1 MLRLMTPHAFL
12 LGLAVF
18 LVGVS
23 GLLDEGVG
31 VWAGKSG
38 VGEGALRKGRVRRV
52 EPKFVTP
59 HKPENR
65 RRHDWNMFDEEGE
78 SPTRRKRAP
87 KKTRRMA
94 AEEKYKFE
102 MEKRKKMD
110 RRKRN
115 ARRTENEGEWIGEGE
130 RRRMRKVRRTENEGE
145 WMGEGERRRMRKV
158 RRAEDEDER
167 RGKGERKRMRGGK
180 EGESKNAGEKRGRN
194 EENRAKKR
202 GGGGGGGGGQRGKK
216 QEGTVINNGK
226 RVSGKVKY
234 GRKKGEK
241 MKKKT
246 EEANKERKKE
256 VKKMTKK
263 VDDAMRRKVATKDKD
278 EKNKNKNKKEKG
290 SREETYVLGEVT
302 TKFSSGSK
310 GKCIATGAVLGKDS
324 VVLYTTNQKK
334 KSKCKIKIRG
344 KKGTK
349 LTMQCSR
356 FSLEDSGCNA
366 EMLQVVDKGSKET
379 TKFCQVDNPGNT
391 FSLSTKNQI
400 QLKYNKKKFRK
411 KDKEISLGF
420 VCKVAV
426 EGSTQADLLLGN
438 EADCGKTFD
447 LEVGQSAV
455 VASTASGG
463 SCSIDINGKSGSVL
477 SIECPYLNF
486 KRKCRAEDL
495 FVEDMNDYES
505 FRLCKGSTDLPFTVT
520 TSRMKLTYNRDKATQ
535 WGDFVCRITAVGTQ
549 ETSAG
554 SSDTKFPTPAT
565 TPALTPVG
573 FP

>member
-18 LVGVS
+18 LAGVS
-23 GLLDEGVG
+23 VLLGEGVG

-38 VGEGALRKGRVRRV
+38 VGEGALKKGRVKRV

-59 HKPENR
+59 HKLDNR

-78 SPTRRKRAP
+78 SSTRRKRAP
-87 KKTRRMA
+87 KKTGRMA

-102 MEKRKKMD
+102 MEKGKKMD
-110 RRKRN
+110 RRTRN
-115 ARRTENEGEWIGEGE
+115 VRRAENEGEWRSE
-130 RRRMRKVRRTENEGE
+130 
-145 WMGEGERRRMRKV
+145 
-158 RRAEDEDER
+158 
-167 RGKGERKRMRGGK
+167 GERKRMRK
-180 EGESKNAGEKRGRN
+180 MRPSEDEGEWRGKGKRKKMRAGKAGESRNAGEKKGRK
-194 EENRAKKR
+194 EEKRAKKR
-202 GGGGGGGGGQRGKK
+202 GGGGGGQRGK
-216 QEGTVINNGK
+216 EHGGTDANNGK
-226 RVSGKVKY
+226 RTSGKVKY

-241 MKKKT
+241 LKKKT
-246 EEANKERKKE
+246 EEANKEGRKE
-256 VKKMTKK
+256 VKKVAKK

-278 EKNKNKNKKEKG
+278 EKG
-290 SREETYVLGEVT
+290 SGEETYVLGVT
-302 TKFSSGSK
+302 TKFSSSSK

-324 VVLYTTNQKK
+324 VVVYTTNQKK

-356 FSLEDSGCNA
+356 FSLEDSGCSA
-366 EMLQVVDKGSKET
+366 EMLQVTDKGSKET
-379 TKFCQVDNPGNT
+379 TKFCKDDTPT
-391 FSLSTKNQI
+391 FSLSTNNQI

-411 KDKEISLGF
+411 KDEELSLGF

-463 SCSIDINGKSGSVL
+463 SCSITLNGKSGSVL
-477 SIECPYLNF
+477 SIECPHLSF

-495 FVEDMNDYES
+495 YVEDLNEYES

-520 TSRMKLTYNRDKATQ
+520 TSSMRLTYSRDKATQ
-535 WGDFVCRITAVGTQ
+535 WGQFVCRITAVVSLVRVMPSPAIGVKTVANR
-549 ETSAG
+549 EVSA
-554 SSDTKFPTPAT
+554 T
-565 TPALTPVG
+565 
-573 FP
+573 